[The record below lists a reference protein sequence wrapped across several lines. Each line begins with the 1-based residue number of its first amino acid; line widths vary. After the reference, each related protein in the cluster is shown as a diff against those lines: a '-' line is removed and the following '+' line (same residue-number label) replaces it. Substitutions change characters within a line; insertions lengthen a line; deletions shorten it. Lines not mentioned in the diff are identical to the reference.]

1 MIELIEDDK
10 ALDVP
15 AGFQRLHFAGVAFN
29 VLIGPIYM
37 KREEDGGLRL
47 GFRVQ
52 AAHCNPAKMLHGGMM
67 MTMADMTAGF
77 VTGFTAGIDKFMPTI
92 NMTFDFVAPGKQ
104 GDWIDCT
111 GAVVKVTRRMAFAT
125 VTLHAGTEQ
134 LLRASCIMKIPSGD
148 GPKFDRALFLSK
160 P

>member
-1 MIELIEDDK
+1 MQLIDQDA

-15 AGFQRLHFAGVAFN
+15 AGFKRVNFSGVAFN

-37 KREEDGGLRL
+37 KQEHNGNVRL

-52 AAHCNPAKMLHGGMM
+52 RAHCNPAGMLHGGMM
-67 MTMADMTAGF
+67 MTMADMASGF
-77 VTGFTAGIDKFMPTI
+77 VVGFKAGIDKFMPTI
-92 NMTFDFVAPGKQ
+92 NMTFDFVAPGKA

-111 GAVVKVTRRMAFAT
+111 GEVVKVTQRMAFAT
-125 VTLHAGTEQ
+125 VALHAGKEQ

-148 GPKFDRALFLSK
+148 GPKFDRAKFLSQ